1 MEWSLVVD
9 GFLAV
14 LLLVTLI
21 YVARLHKRLGQLRDS
36 RQEFETLITRFTQA
50 TEQADRALANVK
62 AAAAAEGQELQ
73 ATIDRGRGLR
83 EDLAFM
89 TDKATGLADQ
99 LEASISRARNGGQRP
114 AAAAS
119 RAAPS
124 ATPPRATP
132 SATPAG
138 DRPSDVPPRRFAQRP
153 AGKAEDGTMSS
164 EERELLEAL
173 ASIR

>member
-9 GFLAV
+9 GLLAV

-36 RQEFETLITRFTQA
+36 RQEFETLIARFTQA
-50 TEQADRALANVK
+50 TEQADRSLANVK

-73 ATIDRGRGLR
+73 ATVDRSRGLR

-89 TDKATGLADQ
+89 VDKATGLADQ

-114 AAAAS
+114 AAAPPAS
-119 RAAPS
+119 PKDRLS
-124 ATPPRATP
+124 K
-132 SATPAG
+132 
-138 DRPSDVPPRRFAQRP
+138 DRPPEASARRAPQRP
-153 AGKAEDGTMSS
+153 AEKAEGGPMSN

>member
-14 LLLVTLI
+14 LLLVTLV
-21 YVARLHKRLGQLRDS
+21 YVARLHKRLGHLRES
-36 RQEFETLITRFTQA
+36 RQEFETLIARFTQA
-50 TEQADRALANVK
+50 TEQADRGLANIK
-62 AAAAAEGQELQ
+62 ATAAAEGQELQ

-89 TDKATGLADQ
+89 VDKATGLADQ

-114 AAAAS
+114 PVSSSVGSSAAPPRDKLSRDRPEAAARRAS
-119 RAAPS
+119 
-124 ATPPRATP
+124 
-132 SATPAG
+132 
-138 DRPSDVPPRRFAQRP
+138 QRP
-153 AGKAEDGTMSS
+153 AEKAESGSMSS
-164 EERELLEAL
+164 EERDLLEAL

>member
-9 GFLAV
+9 GLLAV

-36 RQEFETLITRFTQA
+36 RQEFETLIARFTQA
-50 TEQADRALANVK
+50 TEQADRSLANIK

-73 ATIDRGRGLR
+73 ATVDRSRGLR

-89 TDKATGLADQ
+89 VDKATGLADQ
-99 LEASISRARNGGQRP
+99 LEASISRARTGGQRP
-114 AAAAS
+114 PVVS
-119 RAAPS
+119 SVVTSTAPS
-124 ATPPRATP
+124 R
-132 SATPAG
+132 
-138 DRPSDVPPRRFAQRP
+138 DRPSKDRPPEASARRAPQRP
-153 AGKAEDGTMSS
+153 AEKAEGGPMSS